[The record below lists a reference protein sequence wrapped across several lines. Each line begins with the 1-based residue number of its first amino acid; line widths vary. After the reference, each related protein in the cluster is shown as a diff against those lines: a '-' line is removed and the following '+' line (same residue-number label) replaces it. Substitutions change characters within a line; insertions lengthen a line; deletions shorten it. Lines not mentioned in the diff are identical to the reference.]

1 MITLEEETGFTDE
14 LDFATTELDLGVTD
28 EDFGCAEELD
38 FTTAELD
45 LAVTEE
51 LDFATAELDLAV
63 TEELD
68 FTTTAE
74 LDFALTDELDFALT
88 DELDLSFDELDF
100 ALIEEL
106 DLTTEEELNSPS
118 GPIEVESSPQETK
131 NPAIRMA
138 DMTRCFFM
146 RKTPLLS
153 YYLKYYH
160 NLTIKGEAKS
170 KNIFQTGIFT
180 VNDLHVAS
188 LEVSFVAEM
197 REEQSQHKVNH
208 RLNGKQV

>member
-1 MITLEEETGFTDE
+1 MIPSISIVLYFLLLRLSSKTPKTCVITLEEETGFTDE

-51 LDFATAELDLAV
+51 LDFTTALDLAV

-68 FTTTAE
+68 FATTAE

-88 DELDLSFDELDF
+88 DELDLSFDELVF

-106 DLTTEEELNSPS
+106 DLTTEEELNSSS

-146 RKTPLLS
+146 RKTPLLK
-153 YYLKYYH
+153 L
-160 NLTIKGEAKS
+160 LS
-170 KNIFQTGIFT
+170 KI
-180 VNDLHVAS
+180 LP
-188 LEVSFVAEM
+188 
-197 REEQSQHKVNH
+197 
-208 RLNGKQV
+208 